1 MTETLQGVNSS
12 KIDWILQK
20 TYFVAVGGGGGV
32 GDAVAAIAADAAVA
46 AVAAVAVVKDVVK
59 DIVPHYCATKNHVE
73 DQLSLP

>member
-12 KIDWILQK
+12 KIGWILQK
-20 TYFVAVGGGGGV
+20 TYFVGVGGGGGDD
-32 GDAVAAIAADAAVA
+32 DAVAAIAADA

>member
-20 TYFVAVGGGGGV
+20 TYFVAVGGGG